1 MQFRKYE
8 KIYRLGKEETDGILI
23 GSVNV
28 TEKLDGANLS
38 IWMDNDVLH
47 VGSRNNDLT
56 LNGNLFNGA
65 VEYCNAH
72 PGIRKALQENPTY
85 RLYGEWL
92 VRHTLAYNETAY
104 KKFYLFDVLSEP
116 EGTNYMIQS
125 GVQEF
130 GERYGIETVPN
141 LGEFINP
148 TLKDLTKLVEG
159 QKSVYGE
166 KREGI
171 VLRNPEFV
179 NTFGDK
185 CNAKIVSEGF
195 MEDNGITFGG
205 NNKYSEVYWEQFVS
219 NKYITLERVQK
230 IMQKIQPEIN
240 KRLDMEHI
248 PRIINTVYHDMIQEE
263 GWEIANKVKKLD
275 YDVLKRICSKKA
287 KQVYVDILNGQISV
301 ADQQLNETCPYCEAE
316 LSLYMAMNV
325 YERHYS
331 GRCQDN
337 DNT

>member
-1 MQFRKYE
+1 MSQFRKYE
-8 KIYRLGKEETDGILI
+8 KIYRLGKEEVDGILK
-23 GSVNV
+23 GMVNV

-38 IWMDNDVLH
+38 IWLGDSGEIR

-56 LNGNLFNGA
+56 ANGNEFNGA
-65 VEYCNAH
+65 VHYCNAH
-72 PGIRKALQENPTY
+72 PGIKKFLSEHSDK

-104 KKFYLFDVLSEP
+104 KKFYLFDVFC
-116 EGTNYMIQS
+116 EGIYFDQKI
-125 GVQEF
+125 VQEY
-130 GERYGIETVPN
+130 GKEYGIDCVPD
-141 LGEFINP
+141 LGTFDNP
-148 TLKDLTKLVEG
+148 TLQELTKLVEG
-159 QKSVYGE
+159 QKSVYGD

-171 VLRNPEFV
+171 VLRNPAFV

-205 NNKYSEVYWEQFVS
+205 NNKYSEVYWEQYVS
-219 NKYITLERVQK
+219 NKYITLERVTK
-230 IMQKIQPEIN
+230 IMHKIQPEVN

-248 PRIINTVYHDMIQEE
+248 PRIIGTVYHDMIQEE

-287 KQVYVDILNGQISV
+287 KQVYVDILNGQLSV
-301 ADQQLNETCPYCEAE
+301 ADQK
-316 LSLYMAMNV
+316 
-325 YERHYS
+325 
-331 GRCQDN
+331 
-337 DNT
+337 

>member
-1 MQFRKYE
+1 MEFRKYE
-8 KIYRLGKEETDGILI
+8 KIYRLGKEETDGILQ
-23 GSVNV
+23 GTVNV

-38 IWMDNDVLH
+38 VWLGERGEIR

-56 LNGNLFNGA
+56 ANGNEFNGA
-65 VEYCNAH
+65 VHYCNAH
-72 PGIRKALQENPTY
+72 EGIRTLLAFHPTY

-104 KKFYLFDVLSEP
+104 KKFYLFDIFDHNEEKFLEQHTVQNL
-116 EGTNYMIQS
+116 GTQYKID
-125 GVQEF
+125 
-130 GERYGIETVPN
+130 TVPN
-141 LGEFINP
+141 IGEFNIP
-148 TLKDLTKLVEG
+148 TLKELTKLVEG

-171 VLRNPEFV
+171 VIRNPAFV

-205 NNKYSEVYWEQFVS
+205 NNKYSEAYWEQYVS

-230 IMQKIQPEIN
+230 IMNKIQPEVN

-248 PRIINTVYHDMIQEE
+248 PRITSTVYHDMLTEE
-263 GWEIANKVKKLD
+263 AWEIAKNVKKLD
-275 YDVLKRICSKKA
+275 YDVLKRICMKKA
-287 KQVYVDILNGQISV
+287 KQVFVDIITGQISV
-301 ADQQLNETCPYCEAE
+301 ADK
-316 LSLYMAMNV
+316 
-325 YERHYS
+325 
-331 GRCQDN
+331 N
-337 DNT
+337 DNSRES

>member
-8 KIYRLGKEETDGILI
+8 KIYRLGKEETDGILQGTI
-23 GSVNV
+23 NV

-38 IWMDNDVLH
+38 VWLGDGGEIR

-56 LNGNLFNGA
+56 ANGNEFNGA
-65 VEYCNAH
+65 VHYCNAH
-72 PGIRKALQENPTY
+72 EGIKKFLNYRPLL

-104 KKFYLFDVLSEP
+104 KKFYLFDIYNE
-116 EGTNYMIQS
+116 EK
-125 GVQEF
+125 QEF
-130 GERYGIETVPN
+130 LCQDDVRLIGESYNIELVPY
-141 LGEFINP
+141 LGTFDNP
-148 TLKDLTKLVEG
+148 TLIELTKLVEG

-171 VLRNPEFV
+171 VIRNPAFV
-179 NTFGDK
+179 NKFGDK
-185 CNAKIVSEGF
+185 CNGKIVSEGF
-195 MEDNGITFGG
+195 MEDNGVTFGG
-205 NNKYSEVYWEQFVS
+205 NNKYSEAYWEQYVS

-230 IMQKIQPEIN
+230 IMNKIQPEVN

-263 GWEIANKVKKLD
+263 GWEIANKVEKID
-275 YDVLKRICSKKA
+275 YNVLKRICGKKA

-301 ADQQLNETCPYCEAE
+301 ADK
-316 LSLYMAMNV
+316 
-325 YERHYS
+325 
-331 GRCQDN
+331 
-337 DNT
+337 